1 MDVSMMRLDQI
12 RPYENNPR
20 KNDEAVDKVAASIR
34 EFGFKQP
41 IVVDCEGVIIA
52 GHTRYRAAKKLGLD
66 EVPVLVAD
74 DLSPEQV
81 RAYRLADNKTAEF
94 SGWDFDLLDQELFE
108 IDDIDM
114 AAFGFDMSA
123 VEELPPAEEDDGYTE
138 TDPETIRTAPG
149 DVYQLGQHRLVCGD
163 ATLDAD
169 VGLLMDGSEADVVF
183 TDPPYGMGLDTD
195 YTSMESKFKGS
206 KGGQFYEPGSVDS
219 FSPEMID
226 ACFSVGAP
234 ELFLW
239 GADYYAELLPDRNE
253 GSWIVWDKRSNDED
267 NVAADESSDKMFGS
281 CFELCWSR
289 KKHKRDI
296 ARVKWAGI
304 FGLEKEHDHKRL
316 HPTQKPV
323 RLASWFLEK
332 YSRPQDIVVDL
343 FGGSGSTM
351 IACEQLNRKCYMM
364 ELDPRYCDIIID
376 RWEQFTGGKAEL
388 INGQ

>member
-1 MDVSMMRLDQI
+1 MEVIEKKLAEI
-12 RPYENNPR
+12 TPYENNPR
-20 KNDEAVDKVAASIR
+20 NNAAAVDKVAESIR
-34 EFGFKQP
+34 EFGFQQP
-41 IVVDCEGVIIA
+41 IVVDRDGVIIA
-52 GHTRYRAAKKLGLD
+52 GHTRYAAAKKLELAT
-66 EVPVLVAD
+66 VPVVVAD
-74 DLSPEQV
+74 GLTDEQV

-94 SGWDFDLLDQELFE
+94 SSWDFDLLNAELFE

-123 VEELPPAEEDDGYTE
+123 VEELPPADEDESYTE
-138 TDPETIRTAPG
+138 TDSEAIRTQPG
-149 DVYQLGQHRLVCGD
+149 DIYQLGQHRLMCGD

-169 VGLLMDGSEADVVF
+169 VGLLMDGVEADVVF

-219 FSPEMID
+219 FNPEMID

-267 NVAADESSDKMFGS
+267 DVAADESSDKMFGS
-281 CFELCWSR
+281 CFELCWSM

-296 ARVKWAGI
+296 ARIKWAGI

-332 YSRPQDIVVDL
+332 YSSPHDIVVDL
-343 FGGSGSTM
+343 FGGSGSTL
-351 IACEQLNRKCYMM
+351 IACEQMNRKCYMM
-364 ELDPRYCDIIID
+364 ELDPHYCDIIID
-376 RWEQFTGGKAEL
+376 RWEQFTEEKAVL
-388 INGQ
+388 VNGN